1 MKGTSCVDVVAVADV
16 VTVKVRSD
24 EDASVF
30 PDVVASLT
38 DDSSKLIVVAKE
50 SDGMFSGASEMTAV
64 STVYGVAAVVFVDE
78 VGVCVA
84 DLVDP
89 MSRVV
94 VVDVFAVS
102 NATADVIAVMTET
115 VDAVFPSVFV
125 VVTVLFGVTAVG
137 VVRVDVALFMTDAL
151 AVSIFVS

>member
-1 MKGTSCVDVVAVADV
+1 MGGTSCVDVVAVADV
-16 VTVKVRSD
+16 VSVKVRSD

-125 VVTVLFGVTAVG
+125 VVTVLFGVTAMG
-137 VVRVDVALFMTDAL
+137 VVGVDVALFMTDAL

>member
-1 MKGTSCVDVVAVADV
+1 MVS
-16 VTVKVRSD
+16 VKVRSD

-89 MSRVV
+89 MSRIV

-137 VVRVDVALFMTDAL
+137 VVGVDVALFMTDAL